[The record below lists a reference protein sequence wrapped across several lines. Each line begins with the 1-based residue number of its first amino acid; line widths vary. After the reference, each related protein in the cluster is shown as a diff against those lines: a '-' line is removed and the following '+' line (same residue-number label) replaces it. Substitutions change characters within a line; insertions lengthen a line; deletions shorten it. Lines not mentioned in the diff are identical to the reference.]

1 MCPLHTM
8 PSILDLPPSSPL
20 EGAAGAPVST
30 ATAAPPFSS
39 PVSPADLKSN
49 DSH

>member
-1 MCPLHTM
+1 MSLKKTVLLGDWRRKRRLQVCHLHTM

-30 ATAAPPFSS
+30 
-39 PVSPADLKSN
+39 
-49 DSH
+49 